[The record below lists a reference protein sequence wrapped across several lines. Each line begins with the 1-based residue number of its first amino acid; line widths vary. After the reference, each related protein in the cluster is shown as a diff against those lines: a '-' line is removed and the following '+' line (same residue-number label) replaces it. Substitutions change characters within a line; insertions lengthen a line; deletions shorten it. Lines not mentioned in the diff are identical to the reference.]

1 MPAETPTRAGAG
13 FSGAFFLSY
22 VSTMKAEF
30 NALTAGTLERA
41 LGMMGSLYS
50 EAGAAHHRE
59 RARRAAEWLMA
70 NPELGGVWLIHL
82 NDKRVNG
89 QPVGYLCVTLC
100 YSLEFDGRFALLDE
114 LYLEAAWRGK
124 GIGAQA
130 IAFAA
135 KWSRARG
142 LAAMRLEV
150 AHTNSRAIELYR
162 REGFKAHDRHL
173 MTKWL

>member
-1 MPAETPTRAGAG
+1 
-13 FSGAFFLSY
+13 
-22 VSTMKAEF
+22 MKAEF

-50 EAGAAHHRE
+50 EAGAAHHGE
-59 RARRAAEWLMA
+59 RARRAAEGLMA
-70 NPELGGVWLIHL
+70 NPELGGVWLIHVS
-82 NDKRVNG
+82 DERVNGERVDG

-130 IAFAA
+130 IAFATE
-135 KWSRARG
+135 WSRARG
-142 LAAMRLEV
+142 LAAIRLEV
-150 AHTNSRAIELYR
+150 AHTNSREIELYR
-162 REGFKAHDRHL
+162 HEGFKAHDRHL